1 MDGQSLQAW
10 FLGSIQT
17 FLQRVRV
24 LLLPLVV
31 PRMVAPTL
39 QAQVY
44 LKNLFEIGSHGVAR
58 RCQNREQFRLCATFS
73 CSQGQ
78 QTLSL
83 TSAGDA
89 CFQLVGQWKWELSV
103 SCPSL
108 LTEISAI
115 NNDFNDLAE
124 KHKILVPIAIGWREI
139 FGEWCL
145 SS

>member
-58 RCQNREQFRLCATFS
+58 RCQN
-73 CSQGQ
+73 
-78 QTLSL
+78 
-83 TSAGDA
+83 
-89 CFQLVGQWKWELSV
+89 
-103 SCPSL
+103 
-108 LTEISAI
+108 
-115 NNDFNDLAE
+115 
-124 KHKILVPIAIGWREI
+124 
-139 FGEWCL
+139 
-145 SS
+145 